1 MLNDNVTWLC
11 KMNHAMNSTHTNME
25 TSQETETNATFKYRA
40 IMRETRLLQ
49 KRIDQL
55 MMDKSTTL
63 PRGRL
68 GPLYGNVY
76 STGNVSTHTLSFYHK
91 LSTQMYCLA
100 HIYIYLFRVFAG
112 TSLYIFPSFYML
124 LHFLSKTNIGL
135 NVGTHCTR
143 WYRSTCHQDHILVGS
158 NMSFIRGTIIKRTV
172 WDTIIFR

>member
-1 MLNDNVTWLC
+1 
-11 KMNHAMNSTHTNME
+11 MNHAMNSTHTNME

-76 STGNVSTHTLSFYHK
+76 STGNVRTRAKTRKYTYTFFLSQTVH
-91 LSTQMYCLA
+91 SNV
-100 HIYIYLFRVFAG
+100 LFG
-112 TSLYIFPSFYML
+112 TYLYIF
-124 LHFLSKTNIGL
+124 
-135 NVGTHCTR
+135 V
-143 WYRSTCHQDHILVGS
+143 
-158 NMSFIRGTIIKRTV
+158 
-172 WDTIIFR
+172 